1 MTGDDDESRVKS
13 APRVPTRGAMTAPPI
28 TVVSLAPTPTYL
40 AFVPL
45 QLRSRNA
52 AGLFV
57 ALALITGVRADC
69 NDDGF
74 DSRGNSCG
82 FSFTP
87 GTTLGIAIAIFI
99 FVALLGAYATIV
111 VRRRRMRQAPLASP
125 RQYLQYAPAY
135 GQSYPGPPMPMF
147 HPPPPGPPGP
157 PRGDVKRSEGPSSPP
172 YQPQDGHA
180 PPAYPPPTY
189 AQV

>member
-1 MTGDDDESRVKS
+1 MG
-13 APRVPTRGAMTAPPI
+13 
-28 TVVSLAPTPTYL
+28 
-40 AFVPL
+40 L
-45 QLRSRNA
+45 QLRSRNT

-57 ALALITGVRADC
+57 ALALITCVRADC

-74 DSRGNSCG
+74 DSRGNACG

-87 GTTLGIAIAIFI
+87 GTTLGIAIAIFA

-125 RQYLQYAPAY
+125 QQYLQYAPAY
-135 GQSYPGPPMPMF
+135 GQSYPGPSMF
-147 HPPPPGPPGP
+147 RPPPPGPPGP
-157 PRGDVKRSEGPSSPP
+157 FGPPRGDLKLGEGLASPP

-189 AQV
+189 GQV